1 MRRLQIIIL
10 IILTL
15 IQNVN
20 SQDKV
25 IKGDTAFWYGW
36 NQGLVNKL
44 ELTDFRELQADFS
57 FRFWNHGQVVEIIKN
72 DNQFT
77 GELTNFIYSL
87 SKQTEKRKD
96 TIFNKVKI
104 DTDKAYDL
112 YQIIQS
118 SKILNLKSDNE
129 IDNWSGGCDGITY
142 IIEHSDRKEYWFK
155 NYWTP
160 SVQDSIPESLIVMDF
175 VKDFSD
181 TLRLTEKYKDFENTL
196 PRKGCYNSG
205 GMSITCYV
213 GNSFGV
219 GYLGSTKLPYGYSA
233 SLNFAYIG
241 KVYTNFGIG
250 IQQRFDNDNSSDL
263 EVTFGKGNILL
274 HKKKS
279 RDFFTYSFRNRNLTF
294 IDSVNTFQNHQFY
307 YGLSLKNNFDFAAG
321 IDYLVQGHEKIGG
334 IIYASKWFS
343 KPRLDFM
350 IKTSIFSDELDYKI
364 GLSRSFSLN
373 RVPILNSASIGL
385 YYESFKDYNDLCLT
399 LKLWM

>member
-1 MRRLQIIIL
+1 MRQLHIIIL
-10 IILTL
+10 LILTF

-25 IKGDTAFWYGW
+25 IKGDTAFWYRW

-44 ELTDFRELQADFS
+44 ELTDFKKLQSDFS

-72 DNQFT
+72 DNQIS
-77 GELTNFIYSL
+77 GELTNYIYSL

-104 DTDKAYDL
+104 APDKAYDL

-118 SKILNLKSDNE
+118 SEILNLKSDNE
-129 IDNWSGGCDGITY
+129 IDKWTGGFDGITY
-142 IIEHSDRKEYWFK
+142 IIEHSDKTDYWFK

-160 SVQDSIPESLIVMDF
+160 SAQDSIPESLIVIDF
-175 VKDFSD
+175 VKAFSD
-181 TLRLTEKYKDFENTL
+181 TLRLTEKYKDFKNTL

-205 GMSITCYV
+205 GMLITCYV
-213 GNSFGV
+213 GNSFGF
-219 GYLGSTKLPYGYSA
+219 GYSGSTKLPFGYYT

-263 EVTFGKGNILL
+263 EVTFGKGNILI
-274 HKKKS
+274 HKRKLK
-279 RDFFTYSFRNRNLTF
+279 DFLNYSFRNRKLTF
-294 IDSVNTFQNHQFY
+294 IDSINSFHNHQFY
-307 YGLSLKNNFDFAAG
+307 YGLSLKNNFDFAVG
-321 IDYLVQGHEKIGG
+321 IDYLIQEQEKIGG
-334 IIYASKWFS
+334 IIYVSKWFT

-350 IKTSIFSDELDYKI
+350 IKTSIFNNEIDYKL
-364 GLSRSFSLN
+364 GLARSFSLN
-373 RVPILNSASIGL
+373 RVPILNSMSIGL
-385 YYESFKDYNDLCLT
+385 YYENFKDFNDLCLT
-399 LKLWM
+399 LKFWI